1 MLAASLYLIYERR
14 FLAIGAPDR
23 GAGILLSWTTLTSP
37 HLPTDY
43 LSITHLAV
51 THLTACIYLPSL

>member
-43 LSITHLAV
+43 LSPSGYTLDRMYI
-51 THLTACIYLPSL
+51 LTLSLYF